1 MKDKIFR
8 SLLFAAALFILLLSA
23 AIVYALVSRS
33 GETFQEYGFWGFVTN
48 AEWDPRS
55 ATEEYGAFS
64 FIMGTLYTAFFS
76 LLLCVPFSLAVAL
89 FNGEYF
95 KGKKISG
102 VVRSVVDLLAGIPSI
117 VYGLWGFYTVRS
129 LLIELGVSAQGFS
142 IFLSA
147 LVLAIMIIPYA
158 SSLSGEFLSMI
169 PNNLKEG
176 AYSLGATR
184 LEVVQHISLPAAASG
199 IVASYILALG
209 RALGETMA
217 VTMLIG
223 NTNRIPGGLRDTGNT
238 MASVIANQFG
248 EADGLKLS
256 ALIAIGLLLFIIT
269 ALINLIAKLVMKKL
283 SHA

>member
-8 SLLFAAALFILLLSA
+8 FLLFFAALLILILTA
-23 AIVYALVSRS
+23 GIIYALVSRS
-33 GETFQEYGFWGFVTN
+33 TETFHEYGILGFITN
-48 AEWDPRS
+48 SEWDPRP
-55 ATEEYGAFS
+55 ATEEYGALS
-64 FIMGTLYTAFFS
+64 FVVGTLYTAFFA
-76 LLLCVPFSLAVAL
+76 LILCIPLSFAVAL

-95 KGKKISG
+95 KGKKVAS
-102 VVRSVVDLLAGIPSI
+102 VVSSVVDLLAGIPSI
-117 VYGLWGFYTVRS
+117 VYGLWGFYTIRP
-129 LLIELGVSAQGFS
+129 IIIDMGINAQGFG
-142 IFLSA
+142 IFLSSV
-147 LVLAIMIIPYA
+147 VLAIMIIPYA
-158 SSLSGEFLSMI
+158 SSLSTEFISMV

-184 LEVVQHISLPAAASG
+184 IEVVQHISVPNAVSG

-223 NTNRIPGGLRDTGNT
+223 NTDRIPQGLRDTGNT

-256 ALIAIGLLLFIIT
+256 SLIAIGLLLFIIT
-269 ALINLIAKLVMKKL
+269 ALINMIAKLVMRRF
-283 SHA
+283 ANV

>member
-8 SLLFAAALFILLLSA
+8 LFLFVAALLVLVLAA

-33 GETFQEYGFWGFVTN
+33 SEAFQEYGILEFMTN

-55 ATEEYGAFS
+55 ATEEYGALS
-64 FIMGTLYTAFFS
+64 FILGTLYTAFFA
-76 LLLCVPFSLAVAL
+76 LLLCIPFALSVAL
-89 FNGEYF
+89 FNGVYF
-95 KGKKISG
+95 KGKKIAG

-117 VYGLWGFYTVRS
+117 VYGLWGFYTVRP
-129 LLIELGVSAQGFS
+129 LVIDLGVNAQGFG
-142 IFLSA
+142 IFLSSI
-147 LVLAIMIIPYA
+147 VLAIMIIPYA
-158 SSLSGEFLSMI
+158 SSLSSEFLSMV

-184 LEVVQHISLPAAASG
+184 LEVVQYVSMPMASPG
-199 IVASYILALG
+199 IVASFILALG

-223 NTNRIPGGLRDTGNT
+223 NTNRIPHGLRDTGNT

-269 ALINLIAKLVMKKL
+269 AVINLIAKLVMKKL